1 MRALPGEAVIEHQH
15 LIGSALPFPNQPGS
29 RLQLGATRRG
39 RCSGLLELLRNL
51 VELALPP
58 RAQPAKSD
66 FLHPVCDSSH
76 QQLAAEMRRCLGFIE
91 NAPLLTKL
99 PEIELGEA
107 RERLP
112 ASRCILDHAAHACAA
127 GAMR

>member
-1 MRALPGEAVIEHQH
+1 MEDQH
-15 LIGSALPFPNQPGS
+15 LIGLALPFPNQPGS
-29 RLQLGATRRG
+29 GLQLGATRRG
-39 RCSGLLELLRNL
+39 RCSGLLELPCNL

-66 FLHPVCDSSH
+66 FLHPVCDSSY
-76 QQLAAEMRRCLGFIE
+76 QQLEAEMRRCLGFVE

-107 RERLP
+107 
-112 ASRCILDHAAHACAA
+112 
-127 GAMR
+127 